1 MKTLRDGD
9 DKEKKPRDSM
19 GRKLI
24 AHTPEIPRNNVKRV
38 EFLLKAIVKVEF
50 WDGLD
55 NCHLVA
61 RMSLVWGKSYK
72 QVNFKGGK
80 KRNLHIEIRFGSQ

>member
-1 MKTLRDGD
+1 MIKKKAKRQHE
-9 DKEKKPRDSM
+9 EKADRTHAGNPQ
-19 GRKLI
+19 
-24 AHTPEIPRNNVKRV
+24 KRV

-55 NCHLVA
+55 NHHLVA

-80 KRNLHIEIRFGSQ
+80 KKKFTH